1 MQMSIKLNY
10 ILYMYYKY
18 LIVKSIQLSIIN
30 AAFWLVELYLIAHYL
45 VKAKSAGFF
54 GGKKGLKSSF
64 H

>member
-30 AAFWLVELYLIAHYL
+30 AAFWLVELYVIAH
-45 VKAKSAGFF
+45 
-54 GGKKGLKSSF
+54 
-64 H
+64 